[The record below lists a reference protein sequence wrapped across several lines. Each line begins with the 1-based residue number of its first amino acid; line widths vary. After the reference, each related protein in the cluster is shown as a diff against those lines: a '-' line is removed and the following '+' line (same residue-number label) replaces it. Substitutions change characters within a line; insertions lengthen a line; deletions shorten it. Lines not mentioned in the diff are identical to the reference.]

1 MCARAHVNECVRL
14 TQWCPMQRTTLVT
27 VRETY
32 LAMMIVSIFLE
43 LIGIAFTYALIVWD
57 Y

>member
-1 MCARAHVNECVRL
+1 
-14 TQWCPMQRTTLVT
+14 MQRTTLVT

-32 LAMMIVSIFLE
+32 LAMMIVTIFLE